1 MVRRTV
7 LVVIALVAGLVP
19 ALSVSAQAAP
29 SGGCPGSSSS
39 APVLSIGLTP
49 STVIAGA
56 SSTAFGKFTLNS
68 CAITG
73 AVVALRQRALVNGQ
87 PSGAWTRLG
96 TFTTNA
102 KGGWHVAAS
111 PKRNQQVQAVFR
123 QTGKFPT
130 TFSNIIALGVH
141 TQLTI
146 ARTNF
151 AKCKVLVAGQTT
163 PAKANRRVFIQSRG
177 PSGHF
182 KGWTTMFESRTN
194 DKGRYSVLLPLTCG
208 QSYNLSV
215 SIAHDATNL
224 AGRSRTIFGI
234 KPTS

>member
-1 MVRRTV
+1 M
-7 LVVIALVAGLVP
+7 
-19 ALSVSAQAAP
+19 SAQAAP
-29 SGGCPGSSSS
+29 SGGCPGASGSV
-39 APVLSIGLTP
+39 PTLSIGLTP
-49 STVIAGA
+49 SSVIAGA
-56 SSTAFGKFTLNS
+56 SSTAYGKFTLNS

-73 AVVALRQRALVNGQ
+73 AVVALRHRAVVNGQ
-87 PSGAWTRLG
+87 PSGAWSRFG

-102 KGGWHVAAS
+102 KGAWHVSAAAM
-111 PKRNQQVQAVFR
+111 RNQQVQAVFR

-151 AKCKVLVAGQTT
+151 AKCKVLVAGQTS
-163 PAKANRRVFIQSRG
+163 PAKANRRVFVQSRG
-177 PSGHF
+177 PAGHF

-194 DKGRYSVLLPLTCG
+194 DKGRYSVLLPLSCG
-208 QSYNLSV
+208 QSYNLAV

-224 AGRSRTIFGI
+224 AGRSRTLFGI

>member
-1 MVRRTV
+1 MVRRT
-7 LVVIALVAGLVP
+7 LVVIALAAGLVP
-19 ALSVSAQAAP
+19 ALALPGQAAP
-29 SGGCPGSSSS
+29 SGGCPNASSST
-39 APVLSIGLTP
+39 PVLTIGLTP
-49 STVIAGA
+49 ASVVAGA

-73 AVVALRQRALVNGQ
+73 AAVSLRHRALVNGQ
-87 PSGAWTRLG
+87 PSGAWSRLS
-96 TFTTNA
+96 TVSTNA
-102 KGGWHVAAS
+102 KGAWHAPSA
-111 PKRNQQVQAVFR
+111 PMRNEQVQAVFR
-123 QTGKFPT
+123 ATGKYPT
-130 TFSNIIALGVH
+130 TFSNIVALNVH

-163 PAKANRRVFIQSRG
+163 PAKANRRVFVQSRG
-177 PSGHF
+177 PSGSF

-194 DKGRYSVLLPLTCG
+194 DKGRYSVLLPLSCG
-208 QSYNLSV
+208 KSYNLSV
-215 SIAHDATNL
+215 SIAHDATNV

>member
-7 LVVIALVAGLVP
+7 IVLALAAGLVP
-19 ALSVSAQAAP
+19 ALALPGQAAP
-29 SGGCPGSSSS
+29 TGGCPSSSS
-39 APVLSIGLTP
+39 STPVLSIALTP
-49 STVIAGA
+49 ASVVAGA
-56 SSTAFGKFTLNS
+56 SSTAYGKFTLNS

-73 AVVALRQRALVNGQ
+73 ASVALRHRALVNGQ
-87 PSGAWTRLG
+87 PSGAWSRLS
-96 TFTTNA
+96 TATTNA
-102 KGGWHVAAS
+102 KGAWHVAAA
-111 PKRNQQVQAVFR
+111 PARNEQVQAVFR
-123 QTGKFPT
+123 ATGKYPT
-130 TFSNIIALGVH
+130 TVSNIIALNVH

-151 AKCKVLVAGQTT
+151 ASCKVLVAGQTT
-163 PAKANRRVFIQSRG
+163 PAKANRRVFVQSRG

-194 DKGRYSVLLPLTCG
+194 DKGRYSVLLPLSCG
-208 QSYNLSV
+208 KTYNLAV
-215 SIAHDATNL
+215 SIAHDASNL

>member
-7 LVVIALVAGLVP
+7 VVLALAAGLVP
-19 ALSVSAQAAP
+19 ALALPGQAAP
-29 SGGCPGSSSS
+29 TGGCPSSGSS
-39 APVLSIGLTP
+39 PVLSIALTP
-49 STVIAGA
+49 ASVISGA
-56 SSTAFGKFTLNS
+56 SATAFGKFTLNG
-68 CAITG
+68 CAISG
-73 AVVALRQRALVNGQ
+73 ASVALRHRALVNGS
-87 PSGAWTRLG
+87 PSGSWSRVSTA
-96 TFTTNA
+96 TTNA
-102 KGGWHVAAS
+102 KGAWHVATA
-111 PKRNQQVQAVFR
+111 PARNEQVQAVFR
-123 QTGKFPT
+123 ATGKYPT
-130 TFSNIIALGVH
+130 TFSNIMALNVH

-151 AKCKVLVAGQTT
+151 GKCKVLVAGQTT
-163 PAKANRRVFIQSRG
+163 PTKVSRRVFVQSRG

-194 DKGRYSVLLPLTCG
+194 DKGKYSVLLPLSCAKT
-208 QSYNLSV
+208 YNLSV